1 MPDNHVYSLNE
12 LKALSLE
19 SAAPESDLLFV
30 DLRGASVS
38 DEEVRS
44 LNRWLSRQSVP
55 VIGRAE
61 MHTPLA
67 AGLDLLVQR
76 DEEFAQIETSVN
88 RNPQA
93 AAVLVQTTRI
103 TEQLSVKAALVA
115 ESLAYATLQGGM
127 EFKTWLAT
135 RPAGGSMR
143 VADAGEPVLLDRQD
157 HRLTLTLNRPGNRN
171 AVSVEMRDALKEA
184 FSLVGMDTSIEQVTV
199 SGMGPAFCAGG
210 DLTEFGTCEDLS
222 EAHRIRQLRMPVGSL
237 TDAAER
243 YTFHLHGACI
253 GAGIE
258 IPAFAGRVI
267 AAPGTWFRLP
277 EVAMGLIPGAGGCV
291 SLPRRIGRHR
301 TNYLAITGIDI
312 SVDTA
317 LAWGLVDEIRDWQ

>member
-1 MPDNHVYSLNE
+1 M
-12 LKALSLE
+12 
-19 SAAPESDLLFV
+19 
-30 DLRGASVS
+30 S

-61 MHTPLA
+61 KHTPLA

-135 RPAGGSMR
+135 RPAGGSVR
-143 VADAGEPVLLDRQD
+143 VADAGEPVLLDRD
-157 HRLTLTLNRPGNRN
+157 HRLTMTLNRPGNRN
-171 AVSVEMRDALKEA
+171 AVSVEMRDALTEA
-184 FSLVGMDTSIEQVTV
+184 FSRSVWI
-199 SGMGPAFCAGG
+199 
-210 DLTEFGTCEDLS
+210 
-222 EAHRIRQLRMPVGSL
+222 LRSTG
-237 TDAAER
+237 
-243 YTFHLHGACI
+243 HG
-253 GAGIE
+253 
-258 IPAFAGRVI
+258 
-267 AAPGTWFRLP
+267 
-277 EVAMGLIPGAGGCV
+277 
-291 SLPRRIGRHR
+291 
-301 TNYLAITGIDI
+301 
-312 SVDTA
+312 
-317 LAWGLVDEIRDWQ
+317 

>member
-1 MPDNHVYSLNE
+1 
-12 LKALSLE
+12 
-19 SAAPESDLLFV
+19 
-30 DLRGASVS
+30 
-38 DEEVRS
+38 
-44 LNRWLSRQSVP
+44 
-55 VIGRAE
+55 

-76 DEEFAQIETSVN
+76 DEEFAQIETFVN

-135 RPAGGSMR
+135 RPAGGSVG

-157 HRLTLTLNRPGNRN
+157 HRLTMTLNRPVNRN
-171 AVSVEMRDALKEA
+171 AVSVEMRDALTEA
-184 FSLVGMDTSIEQVTV
+184 FTLVSMDASIKQVSV

-222 EAHRIRQLRMPVGSL
+222 EAHRIRQLRMPAGAL

>member
-1 MPDNHVYSLNE
+1 LNE

-19 SAAPESDLLFV
+19 SAAPESDLIFV

-44 LNRWLSRQSVP
+44 LNRWLSRLSVP

-88 RNPQA
+88 RNPLA

-127 EFKTWLAT
+127 EFKRWLAT

-143 VADAGEPVLLDRQD
+143 VAEAGEPVLLDRQD
-157 HRLTLTLNRPGNRN
+157 HRLTLTLNRPVNRN
-171 AVSVEMRDALKEA
+171 AVSVEMRDALTEA
-184 FSLVGMDTSIEQVTV
+184 FTLVSMDASIKQVSV

-222 EAHRIRQLRMPVGSL
+222 EAHRIRQLRMPAGSL

-301 TNYLAITGIDI
+301 TNYLAITGIDL